1 MSSPASS
8 ATGTPVPVPS
18 AVSVSEPDLL
28 ERPGYHLRRIPR
40 GELGELSKVQEELRE
55 LEDAMA
61 QGSRIMA
68 AVEVSDLVGALRAFM
83 ERHLPGLTLE
93 DAVRFNNITRRA
105 FENGHRSPR

>member
-1 MSSPASS
+1 MSNADSLPADS
-8 ATGTPVPVPS
+8 A
-18 AVSVSEPDLL
+18 AQDPDLL

-68 AVEVSDLVGALRAFM
+68 AVEVSDLLGALRAFM
-83 ERHLPGLTLE
+83 ERHLPGVTLE
-93 DAVRFNNITRRA
+93 DAVRFSNITRRA
-105 FENGHRSPR
+105 FENGHRSAR